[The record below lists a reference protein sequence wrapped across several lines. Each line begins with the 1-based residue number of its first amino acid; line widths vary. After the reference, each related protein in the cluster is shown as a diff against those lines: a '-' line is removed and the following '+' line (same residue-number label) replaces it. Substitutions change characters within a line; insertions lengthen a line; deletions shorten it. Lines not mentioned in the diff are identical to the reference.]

1 MSGRI
6 HNSERLE
13 QLWADRAVFGL
24 NSEED
29 REREALESAGGDRG
43 MADEFELAAA
53 AVALVQARRRA
64 EPLPTA
70 LRAKLEGGG
79 RAWLAAR
86 AAQPVPAPEPRL
98 RALPPLA
105 PPAPSRSVALPWLA
119 AAAAAVLAIAGW
131 WPRQDGTEPTKV
143 VVAPKAAE
151 LRASLLAAGG
161 LRVEAQGTD
170 LAKDAGGDVVWDNQA
185 QAGWMRLVDLPV
197 NDPTVQQ
204 YQLWIFDETQE
215 HPIDGGVFNVSAAGE
230 LLVPI
235 DAKLKVGKP
244 TLFAITVEKPGGV
257 VVSDR
262 QRIAWVAKPG

>member
-13 QLWADRAVFGL
+13 ELWADRAVFGL
-24 NSEED
+24 TSEED
-29 REREALESAGGDRG
+29 REREALEAAGGDRG
-43 MADEFELAAA
+43 LADELELAAA

-86 AAQPVPAPEPRL
+86 AVQPAPAPETRL
-98 RALPPLA
+98 RALPPVRESERTR
-105 PPAPSRSVALPWLA
+105 PSPFPWLV
-119 AAAAAVLAIAGW
+119 AAAAAVLALAGW
-131 WPRQDGTEPTKV
+131 WPRPEGTEPTQV

-151 LRASLLAAGG
+151 LRAGLLAAGAP
-161 LRVEAQGTD
+161 RVDAQGTD
-170 LAKDAGGDVVWDNQA
+170 LAKGAGGDVVWDNRA
-185 QAGWMRLVDLPV
+185 QAGWMRLIDLPV
-197 NDPTVQQ
+197 NDPTVSQ

-215 HPIDGGVFNVSAAGE
+215 HPVDGGVFNVSATGE

>member
-1 MSGRI
+1 MSERI

-13 QLWADRAVFGL
+13 QLWADHAVFGL
-24 NSEED
+24 NPEED
-29 REREALESAGGDRG
+29 REREALEATGGDRG

-64 EPLPTA
+64 EPLPAA

-86 AAQPVPAPEPRL
+86 APQAPTASQPRL
-98 RALPPLA
+98 RAVPPV
-105 PPAPSRSVALPWLA
+105 APSAPERSNALPWFA

-131 WPRQDGTEPTKV
+131 WPRTGPSEPTKV
-143 VVAPKAAE
+143 VVAPQPGE
-151 LRASLLAAGG
+151 QRASLLAAGA
-161 LRVEAQGTD
+161 LRVDAQGTE
-170 LAKDAGGDVVWDNQA
+170 LAKGAGGDVVWDNRA
-185 QAGWMRLVDLPV
+185 QSGWMRLTNLPV
-197 NDPTVQQ
+197 NDPSVSQ

-215 HPIDGGVFNVSAAGE
+215 HPVDGGVFNVSAAGE

>member
-13 QLWADRAVFGL
+13 ELWADRAVFGL

-29 REREALESAGGDRG
+29 REREALEAAGGERG
-43 MADEFELAAA
+43 QADEFELAAA
-53 AVALVQARRRA
+53 AVALVQARRRG
-64 EPLPTA
+64 EPLPAA

-86 AAQPVPAPEPRL
+86 APAATPSPKPRL
-98 RALPPLA
+98 QALPPVQA
-105 PPAPSRSVALPWLA
+105 ERARPSVLPWLA

-131 WPRQDGTEPTKV
+131 WPRTQPTEPTPV

-151 LRASLLAAGG
+151 LRANLLASGAQ
-161 LRVEAQGTD
+161 RVEAQGTD
-170 LAKDAGGDVVWDNQA
+170 LAKGAGGDVVWDNQA

-197 NDPTVQQ
+197 NDPSVQQ